1 VVEAE
6 LAAILDAIVERDP
19 TFEAGTRTTL
29 VRPWLETSPDS
40 AIVQAMD
47 AALGGG
53 AQLIGVP
60 YWADSAIIAD
70 SGIPT
75 VICGPGGAGAHADVE
90 WVDLA
95 QLDRVARALIDVSA
109 SFCG

>member
-1 VVEAE
+1 V
-6 LAAILDAIVERDP
+6 DDDP

-29 VRPWLETSPDS
+29 VRPCLETPRD
-40 AIVQAMD
+40 AQIVQALD
-47 AALGGG
+47 AALGGS
-53 AQLIGVP
+53 AEVIGVP

-75 VICGPGGAGAHADVE
+75 VICGPGGVGAHADVE

>member
-1 VVEAE
+1 M
-6 LAAILDAIVERDP
+6 
-19 TFEAGTRTTL
+19 RTTL
-29 VRPWLETSPDS
+29 ERPSMETAHDSPIVEAVR
-40 AIVQAMD
+40 

-53 AQLIGVP
+53 GDVIGVP

-70 SGIPT
+70 AGIPT

-95 QLDRVARALIDVSA
+95 QLDRVAQTLIDVSA